1 MKLKTTL
8 EQWLTLIEVDRA
20 GSIQG
25 AAQALNKS
33 HTTLIYALRKLEQ
46 QLGIELIR
54 IEQRRTVLTEQ
65 ARSLLRRAAPMVE
78 QARTLEVVSSQMALG
93 VEPEITLTVDH
104 LCCREWLMGPL
115 SRFFDEFK
123 GTSVQI
129 RETSLSATE
138 RAVTQRQA
146 DVSIITLPIENHLS
160 DPFSVVTMVP
170 VVAHSHPLARLA
182 SVTVEELIAHTQIV
196 VRDLGQTEPSEQQD
210 VGWLRS
216 QLRVTVDNFDHAWDA
231 VRAGVGFCR
240 MPEHRLTLRD
250 ASEVVPLTL
259 EGGGCYQVPL
269 HLCLPKG
276 EQTGVAARTL
286 HTLLLEEARKRTP
299 GVRSSDAEP

>member
-1 MKLKTTL
+1 MRLKTTL

-20 GSIQG
+20 GSVQG

-46 QLGIELIR
+46 QLGMELIR
-54 IEQRRTVLTEQ
+54 IEHRRSVLTDD
-65 ARSLLRRAAPMVE
+65 ARGLLRRAIPMVE
-78 QARTLEVVSSQMALG
+78 QARTLEAIGSQIARG
-93 VEPEITLTVDH
+93 VESEITLTVDH
-104 LCCREWLMGPL
+104 LCCRQWLMGPL
-115 SRFFDEFK
+115 ARFFDEFK
-123 GTSVQI
+123 GTSIQI
-129 RETSLSATE
+129 RETSLSSTE

-146 DVSIITLPIENHLS
+146 DVAIITLPIENHLS

-170 VVAHSHPLARLA
+170 VVAHAHPLARRT

-196 VRDLGQTEPSEQQD
+196 VRDLGRGEPDEQQD

-231 VRAGVGFCR
+231 VRAGIGFCR
-240 MPEHRLTLRD
+240 MPEHRL
-250 ASEVVPLTL
+250 AEVDRSQVVKLAL
-259 EGGGCYQVPL
+259 EGGGAYQVPL
-269 HLCLPKG
+269 HLTLPKG

-286 HTLLLEEARKRTP
+286 YQMLLEDAQNRTGRP
-299 GVRSSDAEP
+299 QGAPI

>member
-8 EQWLTLIEVDRA
+8 EQWLTLIEVERA

-46 QLGIELIR
+46 QLGMELIR
-54 IEQRRTVLTEQ
+54 VEQRRSVLTDQ
-65 ARSLLRRAAPMVE
+65 ARSLLRRAVPMVE
-78 QARTLEVVSSQMALG
+78 QARTLEAVSRQMAQG
-93 VEPEITLTVDH
+93 VESEITLTVDH
-104 LCCREWLMGPL
+104 LCCRQWLMGPL
-115 SRFFDEFK
+115 SRFFEAFR

-146 DVSIITLPIENHLS
+146 DVAIITLPIENHLS
-160 DPFSVVTMVP
+160 DPFAVVTMVP
-170 VVAHSHPLARLA
+170 VVAHSHPLAQQS
-182 SVTVEELIAHTQIV
+182 SVTVEELISHTQIV
-196 VRDLGQTEPSEQQD
+196 VRDLGQGDPSEHQD

-231 VRAGVGFCR
+231 VRAGIGFCR
-240 MPEHRLTLRD
+240 MPAHRLPQGKP
-250 ASEVVPLTL
+250 SEVVPLTL
-259 EGGGCYQVPL
+259 EGGGSYQVPL
-269 HLCLPKG
+269 NLCLPKG
-276 EQTGVAARTL
+276 EQTGVAARAL
-286 HTLLLEEARKRTP
+286 YAMLLEQAQQPSFEGK
-299 GVRSSDAEP
+299 